1 MSTQPYIAAP
11 DVFLLKLPVGTQ
23 GISMQQ
29 FESAWGATDETL
41 CFYKDVLI
49 GLKHQPASEQYE
61 LISLLPKL
69 STQRA
74 YPWPSAETFS
84 NALFACLQTAPAWE
98 LRCEQDADQVLVSTL
113 TDPTAIRVGIA
124 AALAYS
130 QGEEAACPTFI
141 AQGKA

>member
-23 GISMQQ
+23 GVSMQQ

-41 CFYKDVLI
+41 CFYKNVLI
-49 GLKHQPASEQYE
+49 GLTHQPTSDQHQ

-69 STQRA
+69 SKQRA
-74 YPWPSAETFS
+74 YPWPSAEAFS
-84 NALFACLQTAPAWE
+84 NALFECLQTVLAWE
-98 LRCEQDADQVLVSTL
+98 LRCEQDADQVLVSAL
-113 TDPTAIRVGIA
+113 IEPTVVRAGIE

-130 QGEEAACPTFI
+130 RGEEATCPTFI